1 VTIPPDPRRGR
12 ALDAGAGPEHPRRL
26 RAVVVD
32 DEPLSRRAMRQLL
45 DPRPDV
51 EVVAECASAVDL
63 DAVAGGADVLFLDV
77 EMPVRSGLD
86 LAHAVAGAGG
96 AGARAVVGGGPPF
109 VVFVTAYDEYAVSAF
124 DAGAVDYLTKP
135 VTPARLER
143 AMARVHERVTAAAA
157 RAERRGRPGAA
168 PAASPAAPGSPPET
182 LVARVGLRE
191 VVIPVAAV
199 TLLEADGVY
208 TAVHVSGRRHLVR
221 RSLDELERVLG
232 PAHFVRVHRSYLVRR
247 SAIVEARLSA
257 GVRRRELVLT
267 GGTAVPVS
275 RRRQADVLRALHGA

>member
-1 VTIPPDPRRGR
+1 MTVPPTSQPVRPV
-12 ALDAGAGPEHPRRL
+12 DAGATPEHARRL

-45 DPRPDV
+45 DPRADV

-63 DAVAGGADVLFLDV
+63 DALAGGADVLFLDV

-86 LAHAVAGAGG
+86 LAHAVADAAG

-168 PAASPAAPGSPPET
+168 PAPSPAAPGSPPET

-232 PAHFVRVHRSYLVRR
+232 PAHFLRVHRSYLVRR
-247 SAIVEARLSA
+247 SAVVEARLSA

-275 RRRQADVLRALHGA
+275 RRRQADVLRALHSA